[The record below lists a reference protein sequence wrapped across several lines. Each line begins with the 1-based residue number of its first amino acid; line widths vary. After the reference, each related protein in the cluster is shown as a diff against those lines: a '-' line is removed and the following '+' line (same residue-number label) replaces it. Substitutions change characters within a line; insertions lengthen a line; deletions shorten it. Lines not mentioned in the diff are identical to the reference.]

1 MKNPI
6 NGTDLSTQLMFLLAG
21 FALII
26 TLLLAGVLDTV
37 FTRQAEDDIGHQY
50 AELAIQTTDKLDRSL
65 FERYREVRLLAGRI
79 RLGGLDA
86 SSDEKR
92 RFLEEMQNTYAYYA
106 WLGITDN
113 EGKVLVSANRLLEGT
128 NVAAR
133 PWFANALMGI
143 YLTDVHDAKLL
154 SKLLKPGASEPMRFV
169 DVAFPYHYA
178 DGRIAGVFGAHLN
191 LDWAREIEK
200 SVTSPLL
207 TRKRVETLV
216 LSSDMT
222 VIIGPKPLMGT
233 RVPLSDPGF
242 AHGAQTGYAAERFG
256 DGKTYLVG
264 YSKSQGHSASPSLG
278 WTVLVRQDIDE
289 AYAGVAHFRRQVMA
303 TGAGIALL
311 FAALGLWLAKRVSRP
326 LAAIAE
332 SAHRI
337 ESGES
342 DNIGEVRGSYR
353 EIGIL
358 SASLRSLIGKLKAN
372 EVSMRQADR
381 RKDEFLATL
390 AHELRNPLAPLSGAA
405 ELLRMA
411 HADEAQQRRLA
422 DMIARQTR
430 HMTDLIN
437 DLLDVARVTR
447 GQVSVDRV
455 PVDMQEV
462 LEQALEQAGPL
473 IAAKSHRVVSQLP
486 PLPVTIMGDR
496 KRLVQVV
503 ANLLD
508 NAAKYTPGG
517 GLITL
522 ELGVREE
529 RVLLS
534 VRDNGIGMSDDLM
547 AHAFELF
554 TQETRKVDR
563 STGGL
568 GVGLALTKRLVEL
581 HEGTLAADSRG
592 LGQGSE
598 FVVSLPAISDQP
610 AVANLP
616 ATHAGQSVTAQAG
629 QVLIVDDNADAAD
642 TLAMVV
648 RSFGFEVHVEYGPQ
662 AALNH
667 ARSNPAKICLLDI
680 GMPVMDGYELARRLR
695 HMPTMYG
702 ALLVSVSGFGLDDGR
717 NTGPETVF
725 DHQLA
730 KPADVEQLEAILIT
744 ARTSLV

>member
-6 NGTDLSTQLMFLLAG
+6 NGTGLSTQLMLLMAG
-21 FALII
+21 FALVIA
-26 TLLLAGVLDTV
+26 LLLAGLLDNV

-79 RLGGLDA
+79 GRGGLGV

-106 WLGITDN
+106 WLGITDK
-113 EGKVLVSANRLLEGT
+113 EGKVLISANRALEGA

-133 PWFANALMGI
+133 PWFGNALMGI

-154 SKLLKPGASEPMRFV
+154 SELLKSGAGEPMRFV
-169 DVAFPYHYA
+169 DVAFPYRDA

-200 SVTSPLL
+200 SVTLPLL
-207 TRKRVETLV
+207 ARKRVETLV

-222 VIIGPKPLMGT
+222 VIIGPEHLVGT

-242 AHGAQTGYAAERFG
+242 AHGAQSGYAAERFG

-264 YSKSQGHSASPSLG
+264 YSKSQGHRASPSLG
-278 WTVLVRQDIDE
+278 WTVLVRQDIGV
-289 AYAGVAHFRRQVMA
+289 AYAGVAKFRRQVMG

-311 FAALGLWLAKRVSRP
+311 FAALALWLARRISRP
-326 LAAIAE
+326 LAAVAE
-332 SAHRI
+332 SARRI

-358 SASLRSLIGKLKAN
+358 GASLRSLIGKLKAN
-372 EVSMRQADR
+372 EASMLQADR

-411 HADEAQQRRLA
+411 RADEAQQRRLG

-430 HMTDLIN
+430 HMTDLID

-447 GQVSVDRV
+447 GQVIVDRE

-462 LEQALEQAGPL
+462 LAQALEQTSPL
-473 IAAKSHRVVSQLP
+473 IAAKGHRVVSQLT
-486 PLPVTIMGDR
+486 PLPVMMMGDR

-503 ANLLD
+503 ANLLN
-508 NAAKYTPGG
+508 NASKFTPDG

-522 ELGVREE
+522 DLDVRED
-529 RVLLS
+529 RVRLS
-534 VRDNGIGMSDDLM
+534 VRDNGIGMSADLM
-547 AHAFELF
+547 THAFELF

-592 LGQGSE
+592 RGHGSE
-598 FVVSLPAISDQP
+598 FIVSLPAIP
-610 AVANLP
+610 GWAAVAVP
-616 ATHAGQSVTAQAG
+616 P
-629 QVLIVDDNADAAD
+629 VDQ
-642 TLAMVV
+642 
-648 RSFGFEVHVEYGPQ
+648 G
-662 AALNH
+662 
-667 ARSNPAKICLLDI
+667 
-680 GMPVMDGYELARRLR
+680 
-695 HMPTMYG
+695 
-702 ALLVSVSGFGLDDGR
+702 
-717 NTGPETVF
+717 
-725 DHQLA
+725 
-730 KPADVEQLEAILIT
+730 
-744 ARTSLV
+744 